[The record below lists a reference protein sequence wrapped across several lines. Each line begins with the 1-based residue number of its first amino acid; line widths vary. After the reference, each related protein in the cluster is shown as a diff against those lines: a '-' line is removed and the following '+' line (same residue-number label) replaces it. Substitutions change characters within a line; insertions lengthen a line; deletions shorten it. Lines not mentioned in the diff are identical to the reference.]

1 MGARAET
8 RAAPRVLDHAYV
20 PMPRSDVRLVAVG
33 DEAVLVDRW
42 NLALVLNPTGAMIWR
57 RFDGCRPIRDVA
69 GELAEETGAACE
81 EVTLDVVRFVERMGV
96 DGFLA
101 GYVSPPLDDDD
112 ELELQFVPVMPVG
125 EGSIVIFQG
134 FRYRWLRHG
143 CAVGPSE
150 HHC

>member
-57 RFDGCRPIRDVA
+57 RFDGCRQIRDVA
-69 GELAEETGAACE
+69 G
-81 EVTLDVVRFVERMGV
+81 
-96 DGFLA
+96 
-101 GYVSPPLDDDD
+101 
-112 ELELQFVPVMPVG
+112 
-125 EGSIVIFQG
+125 
-134 FRYRWLRHG
+134 
-143 CAVGPSE
+143 
-150 HHC
+150 